1 MKKFKTGHIYF
12 INGGGEIY
20 VIKRT
25 PCYIKA
31 FGKTK
36 HGEFKTSR
44 FFIYDLNLFGLGEN
58 ILITNENCKSVKYF
72 CFAGHE
78 KEEG

>member
-1 MKKFKTGHIYF
+1 MKVFEIGKEYF

-36 HGEFKTSR
+36 HSEFRTKR

-58 ILITNENCKSVKYF
+58 ILIPNENCKSIKYY

-78 KEEG
+78 KTEG